1 MAQVSDIAYRIAE
14 AMGLACDLEIYAFE
28 SGSAKLVSL
37 FADAALTREIAN
49 PIPIQFGVPIPN
61 FYHSHPSSLRVKVV
75 NANSQNVVFD
85 DDPYDRPVSLLTL
98 SGGEGSDIVGNRL
111 KAGSGLRVQTVSE
124 WIAEGPLMLS
134 QFAGDDQ
141 ERLAAAIKEGATW
154 RGNSLGH
161 AVQLGRGELNLSV
174 PFNIENR
181 VSLRGLNKR
190 GSRIKAN
197 PGHSGP
203 VMMTVENGGS
213 STFDN
218 AVEQLT
224 LDCNNVA
231 GLGGVDSQAWQD
243 GGGLRNVLIE
253 KFCGIGVQLRGM
265 DGGAAFCR
273 IADSEFFGSQGGC
286 VAGIRLDDA
295 LAWQAFQL
303 VISATTVAGGGKT
316 DNRAMPKA
324 IDVVR
329 GSLRVHS
336 SHVENCVTGIYLD
349 GKGDHLI
356 EGFRGSGSAGGV
368 TNLVEIAPNFTG
380 TLRMRN
386 CLRNGAVNLL
396 KDNRLGGLGTIS
408 YDTDVTI
415 RNEAEAAQGAILAS
429 ANIDGTRTPR
439 ITKGFGISDVRR
451 NGVGDYVVVM
461 TRSAQTA
468 NDFSVF
474 ATTNH
479 GTGNVRC
486 DLTGVNS
493 VRLRCFDVANNPV
506 DVNELKVLIVR
517 VA

>member
-1 MAQVSDIAYRIAE
+1 LAQVSDIAYRIAE
-14 AMGLACDLEIYAFE
+14 AMGLACDLEIHAFE
-28 SGSAKLVSL
+28 SGSEKMVRL
-37 FADAALTREIAN
+37 FADAGLTKEIAN
-49 PIPIQFGVPIPN
+49 PVPVQFGAPIPN
-61 FYHSHPSSLRVKVV
+61 FHHAHPGGLRVKVV

-98 SGGEGSDIVGNRL
+98 SGSEGSDMVGNRL

-134 QFAGDDQ
+134 QFEGDDQ
-141 ERLAAAIKEGATW
+141 ERLVAAIREGASW
-154 RGNSLGH
+154 RGNALGH
-161 AVQLGRGELNLSV
+161 AVQLGRGELNLSA

-181 VSLRGLNKR
+181 VTLRGLNKR
-190 GSRIKAN
+190 GSRIKAT
-197 PGHSGP
+197 PDHSGAF
-203 VMMTVENGGS
+203 MMTVENGGS
-213 STFDN
+213 SMFDN
-218 AVEQLT
+218 GIEHLT

-253 KFCGIGVQLRGM
+253 KFRAVGVQLRGM

-273 IADSEFFGSQGGC
+273 IADSEFFGSPQGC
-286 VAGIRLDDA
+286 AAGIRLNDA

-303 VISATTVAGGGKT
+303 VISTTTVAGGGKT
-316 DNRAMPKA
+316 DNRAMPRA

-336 SHVENCVTGIYLD
+336 SHVENCATGIYLD
-349 GKGDHLI
+349 GTGDHLI
-356 EGFRGSGSAGGV
+356 EGLRGASSAGGV
-368 TNLVEIAPNFTG
+368 TNLVEIAPGFKG

-386 CLRNGAVNLL
+386 CIRNGAVNLL
-396 KDNRLGGLGTIS
+396 KDNRPGGLGTIS

-415 RNEAEAAQGAILAS
+415 RNEPEAAQGAILAS
-429 ANIDGTRTPR
+429 ANIDGTGTPR
-439 ITKGFGISDVRR
+439 ITKGFGISGVQRK
-451 NGVGDYVVVM
+451 GVGDYVVVM
-461 TRSAQTA
+461 TRSTQTA

-493 VRLRCFDVANNPV
+493 VRLRCFDAANNPV
-506 DVNELKVLIVR
+506 DVNELKLLVVR